1 MYINYNPN
9 PLQNHVGDCTVRA
22 ISKVLNQD
30 WEDTYL
36 NLCLYGF
43 SMCDMPSSNAVWG
56 AYLKS
61 KGFERFVIPNTC
73 PNCYSVKE
81 FCEENP
87 EGTFLLA
94 LGSHVVAVENG
105 NYYDIWDSGNE
116 IPIYFWKRKED

>member
-36 NLCLYGF
+36 NLCLFGF
-43 SMCDMPSSNAVWG
+43 SMCDMPSSNSVWG

-73 PNCYSVKE
+73 PKCYSVKE